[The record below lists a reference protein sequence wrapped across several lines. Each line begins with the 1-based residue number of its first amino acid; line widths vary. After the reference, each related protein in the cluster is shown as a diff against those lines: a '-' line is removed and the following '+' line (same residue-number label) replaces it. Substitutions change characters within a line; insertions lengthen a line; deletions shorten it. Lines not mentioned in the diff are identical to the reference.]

1 MLVGNKIDMAEK
13 RQVSTE
19 EGQALAKELDVLFI
33 ETSAKAG
40 INIKQ
45 LFKNLAQSLPG
56 MEGAS
61 KGGDAQNKGEGASG
75 KGNDHGFKLNKQAP
89 SEDTPGVAGA
99 NKKASGGCCS

>member
-19 EGQALAKELDVLFI
+19 EGQALAKELEVLYI

-45 LFKNLAQSLPG
+45 LFKNLA
-56 MEGAS
+56 
-61 KGGDAQNKGEGASG
+61 
-75 KGNDHGFKLNKQAP
+75 
-89 SEDTPGVAGA
+89 
-99 NKKASGGCCS
+99 

>member
-1 MLVGNKIDMAEK
+1 MAEK

-33 ETSAKAG
+33 ESSAKAG

-56 MEGAS
+56 MDGGS
-61 KGGDAQNKGEGASG
+61 KGGDA
-75 KGNDHGFKLNKQAP
+75 
-89 SEDTPGVAGA
+89 
-99 NKKASGGCCS
+99 